1 MTGLWAE
8 RYRVRH
14 LEGPKYCLLQNVQT
28 GSATHLAP
36 IQWLVEAITPG
47 LSVQAPSSAVIENG
61 SSHTSAPGVR
71 GGAVG

>member
-14 LEGPKYCLLQNVQT
+14 PEGPKYCLLQNVRT
-28 GSATHLAP
+28 GTATHPAP
-36 IQWLVEAITPG
+36 IQWLLGAITPG
-47 LSVQAPSSAVIENG
+47 LSVQAPSSAVVEND
-61 SSHTSAPGVR
+61 SSHNSAPGVR